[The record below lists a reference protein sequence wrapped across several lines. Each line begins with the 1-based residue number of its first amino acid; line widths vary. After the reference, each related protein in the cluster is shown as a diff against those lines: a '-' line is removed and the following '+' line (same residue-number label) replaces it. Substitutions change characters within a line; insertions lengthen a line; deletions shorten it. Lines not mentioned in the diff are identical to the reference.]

1 MTVRCQRIRH
11 PSTDQTSAKHEEAGH
26 VPQMRSEPNED
37 KYLLRGTKIAPRG
50 LSSRFTASLA
60 SQTRWVE
67 MRWRTPTVYHMYK
80 RPRPTRNMIILRTQA
95 VGTPCPVVG
104 CGVSLTPSG
113 CTTTSCKVADSA
125 ATVEHILPLRLGGK
139 HRLYNVT
146 IICHAQSST
155 EFTSDPASVESF
167 LLSSLLDHLV
177 DGVHGGD
184 PPNLLLGI
192 P

>member
-1 MTVRCQRIRH
+1 M
-11 PSTDQTSAKHEEAGH
+11 
-26 VPQMRSEPNED
+26 
-37 KYLLRGTKIAPRG
+37 
-50 LSSRFTASLA
+50 
-60 SQTRWVE
+60 
-67 MRWRTPTVYHMYK
+67 YHMYK

-146 IICHAQSST
+146 IICHACNQ
-155 EFTSDPASVESF
+155 ARN
-167 LLSSLLDHLV
+167 SLLIRHLSNPFFCHHYWTISLMESMEEILRIYYWEFH
-177 DGVHGGD
+177 DEF
-184 PPNLLLGI
+184 LAI
-192 P
+192 KAEAKQA